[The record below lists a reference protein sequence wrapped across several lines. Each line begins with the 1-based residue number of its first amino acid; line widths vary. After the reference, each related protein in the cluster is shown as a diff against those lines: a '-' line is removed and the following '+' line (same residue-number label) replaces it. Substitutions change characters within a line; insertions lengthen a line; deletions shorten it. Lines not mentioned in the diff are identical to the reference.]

1 MALTP
6 PRPRPPAPPT
16 PWQCYPLFAAI
27 GGGLVLCAFRLGHGL
42 THPEVR
48 VAKEPRSGQDNMI
61 EVDAPKAEAYRNHKL
76 RRWITSRKQEIFPG
90 MNTWGGDAKHVERV

>member
-6 PRPRPPAPPT
+6 PRPRPPPPPT

-48 VAKEPRSGQDNMI
+48 VAKEPRSGQDNLI

-76 RRWITSRKQEIFPG
+76 RRWFTSRKQEIFPG